1 MVRGSLVVVI
11 FEGGR
16 EANTVVGLEGNG
28 VAGTLLLPCVWARV
42 VFVAVT
48 GDAVAVTAFHST
60 VALAFVRGVLAT
72 VVTVTVALDA
82 VAVDNTF
89 VRSVLGR
96 NFLVLDIGTVACGGL
111 VLGACNGSLLRL
123 RLVDGVPLIGGRAT
137 HGILDIVYNTSR
149 CYCMDVMCDILYYTD

>member
-1 MVRGSLVVVI
+1 MGTPEKKI

-42 VFVAVT
+42 
-48 GDAVAVTAFHST
+48 
-60 VALAFVRGVLAT
+60 
-72 VVTVTVALDA
+72 
-82 VAVDNTF
+82 
-89 VRSVLGR
+89 
-96 NFLVLDIGTVACGGL
+96 

-149 CYCMDVMCDILYYTD
+149 CYCMDAMCDILYYTD